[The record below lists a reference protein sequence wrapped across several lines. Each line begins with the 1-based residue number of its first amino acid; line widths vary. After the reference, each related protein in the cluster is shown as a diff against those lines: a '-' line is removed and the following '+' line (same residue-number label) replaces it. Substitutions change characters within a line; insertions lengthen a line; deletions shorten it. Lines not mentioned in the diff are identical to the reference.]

1 MNEKFPQEARKIMD
15 ERFGQDTLL
24 SLATTD
30 PNIRYDID
38 FSGNWRLLKS
48 KMDDFGGGE
57 EDGSIGYRGSEGECG
72 RIADNLKDFWGKR
85 SRKWFRFVWS
95 ATSLI
100 DEYLYFRLSS
110 SQGKEGEQCFWESS
124 SGYLFTGNRVY
135 KDALFAYYPS
145 TNPESYF
152 DSLEKISELP
162 VEKVFRGIIV

>member
-57 EDGSIGYRGSEGECG
+57 EDGLIGYRGSEGECG

-124 SGYLFTGNRVY
+124 SCLPETGFTRTLYLPIIRQRTRSHTLILL
-135 KDALFAYYPS
+135 KR
-145 TNPESYF
+145 
-152 DSLEKISELP
+152 
-162 VEKVFRGIIV
+162 FRNFRSKRFSGAS